1 MITWW
6 SIVTGAARW
15 HFFSQLIYPS
25 SAGMVQ
31 AAALCVQRCPVFM
44 VAKRLDSLHEGL
56 LLSAHCALDCTPTLL
71 KSCTDTVQS
80 PQLKRHHVMQAA

>member
-6 SIVTGAARW
+6 SIVAGAARW

-44 VAKRLDSLHEGL
+44 VAKWIVCMKASCFLHVVRLIVLPP
-56 LLSAHCALDCTPTLL
+56 SANPAHIQC
-71 KSCTDTVQS
+71 S
-80 PQLKRHHVMQAA
+80 PHSPSGIM